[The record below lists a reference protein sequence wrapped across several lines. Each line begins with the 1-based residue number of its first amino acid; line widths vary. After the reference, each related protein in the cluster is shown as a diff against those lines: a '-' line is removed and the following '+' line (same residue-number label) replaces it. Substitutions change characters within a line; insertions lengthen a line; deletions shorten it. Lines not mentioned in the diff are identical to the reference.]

1 MRSIKGKI
9 LFSFG
14 LILAILVIITSY
26 SYYSIYSISND
37 VEDITANDMKF
48 LEAANS
54 MTFSVA
60 NRAKI
65 ARDYILF
72 NESEFKEKFLADTEI
87 AKETEQFLLE
97 AINEGRISKE
107 IESALIDADEKTSKW
122 RKLVTEEI
130 IPLYDSGNVEGAIT
144 LMEEKCLPYSQ
155 EAIDAWVK
163 VVDMQNQITVTQ
175 AENVESL
182 ADSSKSLITFGS
194 LIAIVIAIMIGLYNA
209 RVISNNISL
218 VVKRLE
224 KIANGDLRGD
234 RLQTKS
240 KDELGRLV
248 SASNIMVGNLKLL
261 IHKVSETSNQVAAAS
276 QEFNAS
282 AEQTS
287 SSAEQIT
294 FSIQGIA
301 SGAETS
307 SVSAQETVLTMD
319 EMAHNML
326 KIAQASNHV
335 AQASQDSTQRARE
348 GNALVQQAIQQMDSI
363 QQSVGHTSNLVHTLG
378 ESSKEIG
385 EIVGV
390 ITGIADQTNLLALN
404 AAIEAARA
412 GDHGRGFSV
421 VADEVRLLAEQSK
434 TSADQIA
441 KLIHQIQFHTS
452 TAVESMADGLKEVEV
467 GTRVI
472 HETGENFKRIF
483 DSVQMVTH
491 RINEVSSSAEQMA
504 KTTENI
510 TNNVQ
515 SLATIAQ
522 DTSSN
527 SQNVAAASEQQ
538 LATMQE
544 IAASAL
550 SLNLLAE
557 ELQEE
562 LAKFQM

>member
-1 MRSIKGKI
+1 MRSIKGKM
-9 LFSFG
+9 LLSFG
-14 LILAILVIITSY
+14 LILAILVVIASY
-26 SYYSIYSISND
+26 SYYSIYSISKD
-37 VEDITANDMKF
+37 VETITENDMKF

-54 MTFSVA
+54 MSFSVA

-72 NESEFKEKFLADTEI
+72 NKSEFKEKFLADTEL
-87 AKETEQFLLE
+87 AKETEQMLLT
-97 AINEGRISKE
+97 AIKEGRISKE
-107 IESALIDADEKTSKW
+107 IESDLIEADEKTSKW
-122 RKLVTEEI
+122 RKLVTDEI
-130 IPLYDSGNVEGAIT
+130 IPLYDSGDVEGAIA

-155 EAIDAWVK
+155 EAIDAWVR
-163 VVDMQNQITVTQ
+163 VVDLQNEITVTQ

-182 ADSSKSLITFGS
+182 ANSSERLITFGS

-209 RVISNNISL
+209 TVISNHITL

-234 RLQTKS
+234 HLQTKS
-240 KDELGRLV
+240 KDELGRLIR
-248 SASNIMVGNLKLL
+248 ASNIMVDQLKSL
-261 IHKVSETSNQVAAAS
+261 IKKVSETSNQVAAAS
-276 QEFNAS
+276 QEFKAS

-307 SVSAQETVLTMD
+307 SVSAHETVLTMD
-319 EMAHNML
+319 DMAQNMVS
-326 KIAQASNHV
+326 IAQASN
-335 AQASQDSTQRARE
+335 QAAKESQDSTQRAKE
-348 GNALVQQAIQQMDSI
+348 GNELVLQAIQQMDSI
-363 QQSVGHTSNLVHTLG
+363 QHSVGHTSNLVHTLG

-385 EIVGV
+385 QIVGV

-412 GDHGRGFSV
+412 GNHGRGFAV

-441 KLIHQIQFHTS
+441 QLIHQIQFHTA
-452 TAVESMADGLKEVEV
+452 TAVESMANGLQEVEG
-467 GTRVI
+467 GTKVI

-483 DSVQMVTH
+483 DSVQMVTN
-491 RINEVSSSAEQMA
+491 RISEVSNSAEKMA

-510 TNNVQ
+510 TKNVQ
-515 SLATIAQ
+515 SLANIAQ

-550 SLNLLAE
+550 TLNHFAE

-562 LAKFQM
+562 LKKFHA

>member
-14 LILAILVIITSY
+14 LILAILVVIASY
-26 SYYSIYSISND
+26 SFYSISSISND

-72 NESEFKEKFLADTEI
+72 NDSEFKELFLAETEM
-87 AKETEQFLLE
+87 AKETEELLLA
-97 AINEGRISKE
+97 AINEGRISNE
-107 IESALIDADEKTSKW
+107 IVSALMDAEEKTSKW
-122 RKLVTEEI
+122 RKLVTDEI
-130 IPLYDSGNVEGAIT
+130 IPLYDSGDVEGAIA

-155 EAIDAWVK
+155 EAINAWVK

-182 ADSSKSLITFGS
+182 ADSSESLITFGS
-194 LIAIVIAIMIGLYNA
+194 FIAIVIAIVIGLYNA

-224 KIANGDLRGD
+224 KIASGDLRGD
-234 RLQTKS
+234 HLKTNS
-240 KDELGRLV
+240 KDELGRLIG
-248 SASNIMVGNLKLL
+248 ASNIMVDHLKSL
-261 IHKVSETSNQVAAAS
+261 IQKVAETSNQVAAAS
-276 QEFNAS
+276 QEFHAS

-307 SVSAQETVLTMD
+307 SGSSQETVLAMN

-326 KIAQASNHV
+326 KIAQASNQV
-335 AQASQDSTQRARE
+335 AVASQASTQRAKE
-348 GNALVQQAIQQMDSI
+348 GNELVQQAVQQMDSI
-363 QQSVGHTSNLVHTLG
+363 QQSVGHTSNLVLTLG

-385 EIVGV
+385 QIVGV

-412 GDHGRGFSV
+412 GAHGRGFAV
-421 VADEVRLLAEQSK
+421 VADEVRKLAEQSK
-434 TSADQIA
+434 ISADQIA
-441 KLIHQIQFHTS
+441 KLISQIQFHTR
-452 TAVESMADGLKEVEV
+452 TAVESMADGLMEVEV
-467 GTRVI
+467 GTKVI

-483 DSVQMVTH
+483 DSVQIVTN
-491 RINEVSSSAEQMA
+491 RIQEVSSSAEQMA

-544 IAASAL
+544 MAASAL
-550 SLNLLAE
+550 ALNHLAE
-557 ELQEE
+557 ELKEE
-562 LAKFQM
+562 LTKFKM

>member
-14 LILAILVIITSY
+14 LILAILVIIASY
-26 SYYSIYSISND
+26 SYYSIFSISKD
-37 VEDITANDMKF
+37 VENITANDMKF

-54 MTFSVA
+54 MSFSVA

-72 NESEFKEKFLADTEI
+72 NESKFKEKFLTETETS
-87 AKETEQFLLE
+87 KETEQFLQA

-122 RKLVTEEI
+122 KKLVTDEI
-130 IPLYDSGNVEGAIT
+130 IPLYDSGDVEGAIA

-155 EAIDAWVK
+155 EAIDAWVQ
-163 VVDMQNQITVTQ
+163 VVDMQNKITVTE

-182 ADSSKSLITFGS
+182 ADRSVSLITFGS
-194 LIAIVIAIMIGLYNA
+194 LIAIMIAIVIGLYNA
-209 RVISNNISL
+209 TVISKHITL
-218 VVKRLE
+218 VVNRLE
-224 KIANGDLRGD
+224 KIANGDLRGED
-234 RLQTKS
+234 LQTQS
-240 KDELGRLV
+240 QDELGRLM
-248 SASNIMVGNLKLL
+248 AATNIMLGNLKSL
-261 IHKVSETSNQVAAAS
+261 IQKVSETSNQVTLAS
-276 QEFNAS
+276 QEFHAS

-301 SGAETS
+301 SGAKTS
-307 SVSAQETVLTMD
+307 SVSAQETVLTMN

-326 KIAQASNHV
+326 KIAEASNKV
-335 AQASQDSTQRARE
+335 CLASQDSTQRAKE
-348 GNALVQQAIQQMDSI
+348 GNELVQKAVQQMDSI
-363 QQSVGHTSNLVHTLG
+363 QQSVGHTSNLVLTLG
-378 ESSKEIG
+378 ESSKKIG
-385 EIVGV
+385 QIVGV

-412 GDHGRGFSV
+412 GEHGRGFAV

-434 TSADQIA
+434 SSADQIA
-441 KLIHQIQFHTS
+441 KLIHHIQFHTS
-452 TAVESMADGLKEVEV
+452 TAVESMASGLKEVEV
-467 GTRVI
+467 GTTVI
-472 HETGENFKRIF
+472 HETGENFKHIF
-483 DSVQMVTH
+483 DSVQMVTN
-491 RINEVSSSAEQMA
+491 RIKVVSSSAEQMA
-504 KTTENI
+504 KTTENT

-515 SLATIAQ
+515 SLAAIAHE
-522 DTSSN
+522 TSSN

-544 IAASAL
+544 MAASAFA
-550 SLNLLAE
+550 LNRISE

-562 LAKFQM
+562 LGKFQI

>member
-72 NESEFKEKFLADTEI
+72 NESEFKEKFLAETEI

-130 IPLYDSGNVEGAIT
+130 IPLYDSGNVEVAIT

-182 ADSSKSLITFGS
+182 ADSSKSLMTFGS

-248 SASNIMVGNLKLL
+248 SASNIMVGNLKSL

-294 FSIQGIA
+294 FAIQGIA

>member
-1 MRSIKGKI
+1 MRSIKGKM
-9 LFSFG
+9 LLSFG
-14 LILAILVIITSY
+14 LILAILVVIASY
-26 SYYSIYSISND
+26 SYYSIYSISKD
-37 VEDITANDMKF
+37 VETITENDMKF

-54 MTFSVA
+54 MSFSVA

-72 NESEFKEKFLADTEI
+72 NKSEFKEKFLADTEL
-87 AKETEQFLLE
+87 AKETEQMLLT
-97 AINEGRISKE
+97 AIKEGRISKE
-107 IESALIDADEKTSKW
+107 IESDLIEADEKTSKW
-122 RKLVTEEI
+122 RKLVTDEI
-130 IPLYDSGNVEGAIT
+130 IPLYDSGDVEGAIA

-155 EAIDAWVK
+155 EAIDAWVR
-163 VVDMQNQITVTQ
+163 VVDLQNEITVTQ

-182 ADSSKSLITFGS
+182 ANSSERLITFGS

-209 RVISNNISL
+209 TVISNHITL

-234 RLQTKS
+234 HLQTKS
-240 KDELGRLV
+240 KDELGRLIR
-248 SASNIMVGNLKLL
+248 ASNIMVDQLKSL
-261 IHKVSETSNQVAAAS
+261 IKKGSETSNQVAAAS
-276 QEFNAS
+276 QEFKAS

-307 SVSAQETVLTMD
+307 SVSAHETVLTMD
-319 EMAHNML
+319 DMAQNMVS
-326 KIAQASNHV
+326 IAQASN
-335 AQASQDSTQRARE
+335 QAAKESQDSTQRAKE
-348 GNALVQQAIQQMDSI
+348 GNELVLQAIQQMDSI
-363 QQSVGHTSNLVHTLG
+363 QHSVGHTSNLVHTLG

-385 EIVGV
+385 QIVGV

-412 GDHGRGFSV
+412 GNHGRGFAV

-441 KLIHQIQFHTS
+441 QLIHQIQFHTA
-452 TAVESMADGLKEVEV
+452 TAVESMANGLQEVEG
-467 GTRVI
+467 GTKVI

-483 DSVQMVTH
+483 DSVQMVTN
-491 RINEVSSSAEQMA
+491 RISEVSNSAEKMA

-510 TNNVQ
+510 TKNVQ
-515 SLATIAQ
+515 SLANIAQ

-550 SLNLLAE
+550 TLNHFAE

-562 LAKFQM
+562 LKKFHA

>member
-9 LFSFG
+9 LFSFS
-14 LILAILVIITSY
+14 LILAILIIIASY
-26 SYYSIYSISND
+26 SYYSIFSISND
-37 VEDITANDMKF
+37 VENITANDMKF

-60 NRAKI
+60 YRAKI

-72 NESEFKEKFLADTEI
+72 NEREFKETFLAETEI
-87 AKETEQFLLE
+87 AKETEKLLLA
-97 AINEGRISKE
+97 AIHEGRISKD
-107 IESALIDADEKTSKW
+107 IETALIDADEKTSKW
-122 RKLVTEEI
+122 RTLVTDEI
-130 IPLYDSGNVEGAIT
+130 IPLYDSGDVEGAIAI
-144 LMEEKCLPYSQ
+144 MEEKCLPYSE
-155 EAIDAWVK
+155 EAIDAWVR

-182 ADSSKSLITFGS
+182 ADRSENLITFGS
-194 LIAIVIAIMIGLYNA
+194 LFAIVIAILIGLYNA
-209 RVISNNISL
+209 TTISNHITL

-224 KIANGDLRGD
+224 KMANGDLRGD
-234 RLQTKS
+234 RIQTQS
-240 KDELGRLV
+240 KDELGRLID
-248 SASNIMVGNLKLL
+248 ASNIMVRNLKSL
-261 IHKVSETSNQVAAAS
+261 IQKVSETGNQVAAAS

-307 SVSAQETVLTMD
+307 SVTAQEAVISMD

-326 KIAQASNHV
+326 KIAQDSNQV
-335 AQASQDSTQRARE
+335 ALASQDSTQRAKE
-348 GNALVQQAIQQMDSI
+348 GNTLVQQAVQQMDSI
-363 QQSVGHTSNLVHTLG
+363 QQSVGHISNLVQTLG

-385 EIVGV
+385 QIVGV

-412 GDHGRGFSV
+412 GDHGRGFAV
-421 VADEVRLLAEQSK
+421 VAEEVRLLAEQSK
-434 TSADQIA
+434 TSADQITN
-441 KLIHQIQFHTS
+441 LIHHIQFHTS
-452 TAVESMADGLKEVEV
+452 TAVNSMADGLKEVEV
-467 GTRVI
+467 GTTVI
-472 HETGENFKRIF
+472 HETGENFKRIY
-483 DSVQMVTH
+483 DSVQMVTN
-491 RINEVSSSAEQMA
+491 RIHLVSSSAEQMA
-504 KTTENI
+504 KTTQNI

-515 SLATIAQ
+515 ALATIAK

-544 IAASAL
+544 MSASSLAL
-550 SLNLLAE
+550 NRLAE

-562 LAKFQM
+562 LTKFQI

>member
-1 MRSIKGKI
+1 MRSIKGKM
-9 LFSFG
+9 LLSFG
-14 LILAILVIITSY
+14 LILAILVVIASY
-26 SYYSIYSISND
+26 SYYSIYSISKD
-37 VEDITANDMKF
+37 VETITENDMKF

-54 MTFSVA
+54 MSFSVA

-72 NESEFKEKFLADTEI
+72 NKSEFKEKFLSDTEL
-87 AKETEQFLLE
+87 AKETEQMLLA
-97 AINEGRISKE
+97 AIKEGRISKE
-107 IESALIDADEKTSKW
+107 IESDLIDADEKTSKW
-122 RKLVTEEI
+122 RKLVTDEI
-130 IPLYDSGNVEGAIT
+130 IPLYDSGDVEGAIA

-155 EAIDAWVK
+155 EAIDAWVR
-163 VVDMQNQITVTQ
+163 VVDLQNQITVTQ

-182 ADSSKSLITFGS
+182 ANSSERLITFGS

-209 RVISNNISL
+209 TVISNHITL

-234 RLQTKS
+234 HLQTKS
-240 KDELGRLV
+240 KDELGRLIR
-248 SASNIMVGNLKLL
+248 ASNIMVDQLKSL
-261 IHKVSETSNQVAAAS
+261 IKKVSETSNQVAAAS
-276 QEFNAS
+276 QEFKAS

-307 SVSAQETVLTMD
+307 SVSAHETVLTMD
-319 EMAHNML
+319 NMAQNMVS
-326 KIAQASNHV
+326 IAQASN
-335 AQASQDSTQRARE
+335 QAAKESQDSTQRAKE
-348 GNALVQQAIQQMDSI
+348 GNELVLQAIQQMDSI
-363 QQSVGHTSNLVHTLG
+363 QHSVGHTSNLVHTLG
-378 ESSKEIG
+378 ESSNEIG
-385 EIVGV
+385 QIVGV

-412 GDHGRGFSV
+412 GDHGRGFAV

-441 KLIHQIQFHTS
+441 QLIHQIQFHTA
-452 TAVESMADGLKEVEV
+452 TAVESMANGLQEVEV
-467 GTRVI
+467 GTKVI

-483 DSVQMVTH
+483 DSVQMVTN
-491 RINEVSSSAEQMA
+491 RISEVSTSAEKMA

-510 TNNVQ
+510 TKNVQ

-550 SLNLLAE
+550 TLNHFAE

-562 LAKFQM
+562 LKKFQA

>member
-1 MRSIKGKI
+1 MRSIKGKM
-9 LFSFG
+9 LLSFG
-14 LILAILVIITSY
+14 LILAILVVIASY
-26 SYYSIYSISND
+26 SYYSIYSISKD
-37 VEDITANDMKF
+37 VKTITENDMKF

-54 MTFSVA
+54 MSFSVA

-72 NESEFKEKFLADTEI
+72 NKSEFKEKFLADTEL
-87 AKETEQFLLE
+87 AKETEQMILT
-97 AINEGRISKE
+97 AIKEGRISKE
-107 IESALIDADEKTSKW
+107 IESDLIDADEKTSKW
-122 RKLVTEEI
+122 RKLVTDEI
-130 IPLYDSGNVEGAIT
+130 IPLYDSGDVEGAID

-155 EAIDAWVK
+155 EAIDAWVR
-163 VVDMQNQITVTQ
+163 VVDLQNQITVTQ

-182 ADSSKSLITFGS
+182 ANSSERLITFGS

-209 RVISNNISL
+209 TVIANHITL

-234 RLQTKS
+234 HLQTKS
-240 KDELGRLV
+240 KDELGRLIR
-248 SASNIMVGNLKLL
+248 ASNIMVDQLKSL
-261 IHKVSETSNQVAAAS
+261 IKKVSETSNQVAAAS
-276 QEFNAS
+276 QEFKAS

-307 SVSAQETVLTMD
+307 SVSAHETVLTMD
-319 EMAHNML
+319 DMAQNMVS
-326 KIAQASNHV
+326 IAQASN
-335 AQASQDSTQRARE
+335 QAAKESQDSTQRAKE
-348 GNALVQQAIQQMDSI
+348 GNELVLQAIQQMDSI

-385 EIVGV
+385 QIVGV

-412 GDHGRGFSV
+412 GDHGRGFAV

-441 KLIHQIQFHTS
+441 QLIHQIQFHTT
-452 TAVESMADGLKEVEV
+452 TAVESMANGLQEVEV
-467 GTRVI
+467 GTKVI

-483 DSVQMVTH
+483 DSVQRVTN
-491 RINEVSSSAEQMA
+491 RISEVSTSAEKMA

-522 DTSSN
+522 NTSSN

-550 SLNLLAE
+550 TLNHFAE

-562 LAKFQM
+562 LKKFQA